1 MNKGK
6 LLYEGKAKKIFFS
19 NEDEVIMEYKDD
31 ATAFNGKK
39 KGIIKDKGFYNA
51 KITRIFFELLE
62 EKGINTHY
70 IKEINDREILTK
82 KLEIIP
88 IEVVVR
94 NIIAG
99 SLSRRLGIE
108 EGVELQEAVLEFYY
122 KDDELGDPLIN
133 DYHIKV
139 LDIASREDIEIISKV
154 AFKINDI
161 LKEFLNERG
170 IDLVDF
176 KLEFGRYK
184 NEILLGDEI
193 SPDTCRFWDKETR
206 KKMDKDRFRR
216 DLGDVETA
224 YQEVLERISK

>member
-170 IDLVDF
+170 IDFVDF